1 MGSHAKAKSR
11 CGLTLIEVLIAI
23 AILGAGLAVMMTGAS
38 RCLAVMKVARNFQ
51 TVQWTLGLA
60 LAEHPLFPTN
70 TLKDI
75 EVSPQDYKGMI
86 FERTVDE
93 KKDTKNDD
101 GLYVVR
107 TSVGWKDRGR
117 TWHEEMVQYVYLT
130 EDQREKK

>member
-1 MGSHAKAKSR
+1 MGFHSKEKSR
-11 CGLTLIEVLIAI
+11 SGLTLVEVLLAI

-38 RCLAVMKVARNFQ
+38 RCLAVMKAARNFQ
-51 TVQWTLGLA
+51 TVQWTFGLA

-70 TLKDI
+70 ALEDI
-75 EVSPQDYKGMI
+75 KVSPQTYKDMT

-107 TSVGWKDRGR
+107 TSVGWTDRR
-117 TWHEEMVQYVYLT
+117 KAWREEMVQYVYLT

>member
-1 MGSHAKAKSR
+1 MGFHVKSGSR

-38 RCLAVMKVARNFQ
+38 RCLAVMKAARNFQ
-51 TVQWTLGLA
+51 TVQWTFGLA

-70 TLKDI
+70 RLEDI
-75 EVSPQDYKGMI
+75 EVTPQDYNDMT

-93 KKDTKNDD
+93 KKDTKEDD

-117 TWHEEMVQYVYLT
+117 TWREEMVQYIYLT

>member
-1 MGSHAKAKSR
+1 M
-11 CGLTLIEVLIAI
+11 AI

-51 TVQWTLGLA
+51 AVQWTFGLA
-60 LAEHPLFPTN
+60 LAEHPLFSTN
-70 TLKDI
+70 KLEDI
-75 EVSPQDYKGMI
+75 EVSPQTYKDMT

-93 KKDTKNDD
+93 KKDTKDDD

-107 TSVGWKDRGR
+107 TSVGWKDRSR
-117 TWHEEMVQYVYLT
+117 TWREEMVQYVYLT